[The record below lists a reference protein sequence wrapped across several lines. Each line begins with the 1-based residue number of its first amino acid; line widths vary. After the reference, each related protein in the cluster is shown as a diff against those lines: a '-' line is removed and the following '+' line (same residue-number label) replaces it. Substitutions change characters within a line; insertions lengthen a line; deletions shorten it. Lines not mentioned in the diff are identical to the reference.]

1 MPAISV
7 IVPIYNGEQFIH
19 KCIDSVLSQT
29 FSDLELI
36 IVDDGSTDNC
46 PQICDEYAKKDSR
59 VIVIHGTNKGVSI
72 ARNIGL
78 AAASGEY
85 VAFCDGDDYFKANLL
100 ERTYS
105 TAVEQHADVVS
116 FNLQRMSDETIS
128 IDEKPNEP
136 DIIDLDKETRF
147 DMLYKVVTWQTKG
160 WQACR
165 SIFRRQIIED
175 HHIQFCDTCG
185 NFAED
190 LGFTLEYLLYASRI
204 IFIDEYLYYYYDVR
218 QNSMMNSSKHV
229 YKVNEVNELSY
240 YLEPIMTKIV
250 SEEQFSVIHHHI
262 IQNQVVDMYAAKSKQ
277 DFQEWHELLK
287 SLDKTEYFLDEN
299 QQYYTVYRKQKGLF
313 GLRGVKRYFS
323 SKRSIIHHYLC
334 DLNISRLLR
343 DLKLNHMIKS

>member
-85 VAFCDGDDYFKANLL
+85 VAFCDGDDYFKKNLL

-105 TAVEQHADVVS
+105 TAVEKHADVVS
-116 FNLQRMSDETIS
+116 FNLQRMSDEAIL
-128 IDEKPNEP
+128 IDVKPNEP

-323 SKRSIIHHYLC
+323 SKRSIINRYLC
-334 DLNISRLLR
+334 DLNIRRLLR
-343 DLKLNHMIKS
+343 DLKLNHMIKA